1 MLISE
6 IIKEENI
13 CIDLKS
19 KTKKEILKEL
29 ISLVKTG
36 EILDEEKLYNDLVA
50 REDAGSTALEHG
62 LAIPHVR
69 SNHIKHFSIGLGISQ
84 EGVDFESL
92 DNEKTKLFLFIA
104 TPTKYNNWHLEALA
118 KIAKIFYSKTNVN
131 VVSNCKSKEGIIN
144 LISKL
149 EEVNI

>member
-6 IIKEENI
+6 IIKKENI

-69 SNHIKHFSIGLGISQ
+69 SNNITHFSIGLGISQ

-104 TPTKYNNWHLEALA
+104 TPAKYNNLHLEALA
-118 KIAKIFYSKTNVN
+118 KIAKIFYNKTNVN

-144 LISKL
+144 LINKL